1 MTFIFWKTV
10 FHFYPRRTHILQW
23 VPRKFRFS
31 REGSSD
37 IKILKS
43 TELELSWSRAHR
55 TYCVYTCLHFI
66 GHILTLLRCKQTWEA
81 SCMDSLLTHMVR
93 VKKGISDTVFSSLLH
108 DRIIFTVFSTRMLA
122 GVLYLVVQ
130 KAQDCKLNI
139 IGDIFF
145 FLNKSAK

>member
-1 MTFIFWKTV
+1 
-10 FHFYPRRTHILQW
+10 
-23 VPRKFRFS
+23 
-31 REGSSD
+31 
-37 IKILKS
+37 
-43 TELELSWSRAHR
+43 
-55 TYCVYTCLHFI
+55 
-66 GHILTLLRCKQTWEA
+66 
-81 SCMDSLLTHMVR
+81 MDSLLTHMVR

-108 DRIIFTVFSTRMLA
+108 DRIIFTVFSTRMLS